1 MLTTWFLV
9 AFINGHPVVI
19 DHLANER
26 ACEEVRTQLQKHYGP
41 EAMTG
46 KCFPKRK

>member
-19 DHLANER
+19 DHLANE
-26 ACEEVRTQLQKHYGP
+26 AVCKEVKAQIEKTYGR

-46 KCFPKRK
+46 KCFAKRK